1 MEYTSTH
8 LKKVF
13 VINEIITVHYLE
25 YEKDYEYIG
34 EKHDFWELVY
44 VDKGEIII
52 DVEDEQFK
60 LEQGNIAF
68 HQPNE
73 FHNLHANGI
82 VAPNIVIVTF
92 KCKSPAMNFFKKRIM
107 PLSDIEKGFL
117 SVVIKESINSFSS
130 PLEDTF
136 LTQLTRRDET
146 YFGAEQMISL
156 SLEQLLISLYRN
168 FGKLQKNT
176 TTLKR
181 GIHQDVVNNILQYMN
196 DHFCEKITL
205 DEIATAINISK
216 SGMSTIFKNRMG
228 ESVMNYFSKMKIDI
242 SKTMIREGKYNISQ
256 ISSYLGFDSI
266 HLFSR
271 TFKRITGM
279 TPIEYGKSIKV
290 DFENINYT
298 IPLTK

>member
-1 MEYTSTH
+1 MQYTPTR
-8 LKKVF
+8 LKRPF
-13 VINEIITVHYLE
+13 VINEVFTIHYFE
-25 YEKDYEYIG
+25 YEKDYGYIG

-52 DVEDEQFK
+52 DMDSEQFK
-60 LEQGNIAF
+60 LEQGNIVF

-82 VAPNIVIVTF
+82 VAPNLVIVTF
-92 KCKSPAMNFFKKRIM
+92 NCKSSEMNFFKKRIL

-117 SVVIKESINSFSS
+117 SGIIKEAMQSFSS

-136 LTQLTRRDET
+136 LTGLTRREEA
-146 YFGAEQMISL
+146 YFGSEQMISIY
-156 SLEQLLISLYRN
+156 LEQLLISLYRN
-168 FGKLQKNT
+168 FGKLPKNT

-181 GIHQDVVNNILQYMN
+181 GIHQDVVNNILGFMSEHAY
-196 DHFCEKITL
+196 EKLSLTQ
-205 DEIATAINISK
+205 IAGAVGVSK
-216 SGMSTIFKNRMG
+216 SGLSTIFKSRMG
-228 ESVMNYFSKMKIDI
+228 ESVMNHFSKMKIDI

-256 ISSYLGFDSI
+256 IASSLGFESI

-279 TPIEYGKSIKV
+279 TPTEYGKSVKV
-290 DFENINYT
+290 DFENISIQKST
-298 IPLTK
+298 F